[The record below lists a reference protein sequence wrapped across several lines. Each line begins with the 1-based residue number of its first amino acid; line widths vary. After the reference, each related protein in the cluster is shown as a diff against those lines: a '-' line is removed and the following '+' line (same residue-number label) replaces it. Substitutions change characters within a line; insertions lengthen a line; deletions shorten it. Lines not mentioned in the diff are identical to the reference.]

1 MSRIGNNPIEVPAGV
16 TLTVKD
22 REVCVKGAKGEMN
35 LTLSPLTDAELKDK
49 QLIISRNQETKE
61 ARSIHGTMRS
71 LIANMIEGVS
81 KGFKK
86 ELEINGV
93 GFRAQLDGNTVTMLL
108 GFSHPIVFEVPEGV
122 QVQVPDAT
130 KIVVESCDKQKVG
143 QVAARLRSYYPA
155 EPYKGKGVKYKGEH
169 IRRKAGKT
177 VA

>member
-1 MSRIGNNPIEVPAGV
+1 MSRIGNNPVEVPGDV
-16 TLTVKD
+16 TVTVQDKT
-22 REVCVKGAKGEMN
+22 VTVKGAKGEMN
-35 LTLSPLTDAELKDK
+35 LILSPMTDAELKDN
-49 QLIISRNQETKE
+49 QLIVSRIQETKA

-71 LIANMIEGVS
+71 LIANMVEGVS

-93 GFRAQLDGNTVTMLL
+93 GFRAQLDGTTITMLL
-108 GFSHPIVFEVPEGV
+108 GYSHPIIFPVPEGV
-122 QVQVPDAT
+122 QVTIPDPT
-130 KIVVESCDKQKVG
+130 RIVVESCDKQKVG
-143 QVAARLRSYYPA
+143 QVSARLRSFYPA